1 MFITLGQ
8 VSGRV
13 LKETVIP
20 VLLKIMVKFRIPGNP
35 IFFVAVYVF

>member
-13 LKETVIP
+13 LKETVVP
-20 VLLKIMVKFRIPGNP
+20 VLLKIMVKFRIPGNTR
-35 IFFVAVYVF
+35 FLVATYVY